1 MSLFDV
7 LNSSGLGSALGT
19 LTEKAKSTASTLG
32 REAPGGV
39 GGLLGAG
46 ALGALLGTMLSKD
59 VVKNAALVGEAR
71 LPGIFIRSGPR
82 TRGRFRPHRPL
93 PLQRLPHLP
102 LPYRSIPPPCFCLK
116 PWSLPHGRTGILT
129 LRSASALSRPCGT
142 MFPGQD
148 VDSLLNSLMGASLN
162 PASLAARVQSAEQG
176 EDVYRLSCLI
186 VDIDHFMERGYLDGL
201 AQALRIPA
209 VRKEELEREADQARR
224 QLAALP
230 S

>member
-1 MSLFDV
+1 MLLLEAMVFAARAD
-7 LNSSGLGSALGT
+7 GHID
-19 LTEKAKSTASTLG
+19 ASE
-32 REAPGGV
+32 RERIEQAV
-39 GGLLGAG
+39 
-46 ALGALLGTMLSKD
+46 
-59 VVKNAALVGEAR
+59 R
-71 LPGIFIRSGPR
+71 
-82 TRGRFRPHRPL
+82 H
-93 PLQRLPHLP
+93 
-102 LPYRSIPPPCFCLK
+102 
-116 PWSLPHGRTGILT
+116 
-129 LRSASALSRPCGT
+129 
-142 MFPGQD
+142 MFPGQECGQSAEQS
-148 VDSLLNSLMGASLN
+148 VGASLN

>member
-7 LNSSGLGSALGT
+7 LNSSGLGSALGP

-59 VVKNAALVGEAR
+59 VVKNAALVGAGAVAWNFYQKWSQNKGQVPAASPSSSAAAPAPSSSVQADPTAMLLLEAMVFAAR
-71 LPGIFIRSGPR
+71 ADGHID
-82 TRGRFRPHRPL
+82 
-93 PLQRLPHLP
+93 
-102 LPYRSIPPPCFCLK
+102 
-116 PWSLPHGRTGILT
+116 
-129 LRSASALSRPCGT
+129 ASERERIEQAVRH

>member
-59 VVKNAALVGEAR
+59 VVKNAALVGAGAVAWNFYQKWSQKGQVPAASPSSSAAAPAPSSSVQADPTAMLLLEAMVFAAR
-71 LPGIFIRSGPR
+71 ADGHID
-82 TRGRFRPHRPL
+82 
-93 PLQRLPHLP
+93 
-102 LPYRSIPPPCFCLK
+102 
-116 PWSLPHGRTGILT
+116 
-129 LRSASALSRPCGT
+129 ASERERIEQAVRH

>member
-46 ALGALLGTMLSKD
+46 ALGALLGTMLSS
-59 VVKNAALVGEAR
+59 AAAPAPSSSVQADPTAMLLLEAMVFAAR
-71 LPGIFIRSGPR
+71 ADGHID
-82 TRGRFRPHRPL
+82 
-93 PLQRLPHLP
+93 
-102 LPYRSIPPPCFCLK
+102 
-116 PWSLPHGRTGILT
+116 
-129 LRSASALSRPCGT
+129 ASERERIEQAVRH